1 MFVHVR
7 EEETKKVLMRSTFLW
22 VFILSECF
30 IYALF
35 QFQPRPMV
43 QFSHGVPR
51 LCLRCHFG
59 VKLTFCFTLAL
70 EIW

>member
-35 QFQPRPMV
+35 QSNHVPWSNFPMV
-43 QFSHGVPR
+43 SQG
-51 LCLRCHFG
+51 CAYNFG